1 MRAKTMMGI
10 CGALIAMAI
19 GESSVWAAKAAKQP
33 AAPEAELNAAGQKLL
48 ARYSDQLK
56 ALQAE
61 IEKALPKVDQQQKA
75 AFLKAY
81 QEEASAIAAELKT
94 MQAQDKAK
102 DKEAAAK
109 AHGAAKE
116 ALALAAKNSQAPAKA
131 VLTDLEKFLASD
143 KLDTQLV
150 KYVVLGGATPR
161 GLAEFAQQGP
171 EQEALVE
178 ALLADAALMKQMVI
192 ADGASGGK
200 YGQAMKIYT
209 DIQKASAKAKNGVLQ
224 RLALAISLEHAV
236 PIGQSNPQAQ
246 TTAPA
251 IVDPVKRYQHFE
263 KAFLDGELDPAFK
276 DLTVW
281 EYRNAVNGDEPAEA
295 LAWGRQMLRNYRPDH
310 IYNPDYG
317 WRYSGAVRTDVK
329 YGSQDVKNDKPSLQ
343 NYQNII
349 LNGGVCGRRAFFG
362 RFILRSFG
370 IPTTARPQVGHAAL
384 VHWTPQGWV
393 VNLGAGFGCAEAK
406 GILGLTDAD
415 FLVETQVRK
424 YPADH
429 IRALRAQWV
438 GDALGE
444 EKYNGHK
451 KGSGGLWNIMAL
463 FAKKAIVADA
473 KPRQLAALG
482 TKLGEANES
491 AETKAQAVV
500 KTAVADA
507 DKKVAVDSKGVITI
521 PAAACSGSV
530 QPMKSFLGG
539 LQLLC
544 GGGAFHCDLDVPRAG
559 KYALTARVVTVHEGR
574 SLQLT
579 ANNARNP
586 VDMAIPYTCGLWQTT
601 KPVEVSLGQGKNVLN
616 FSKPTGNVTIKDFTL
631 TPVK

>member
-1 MRAKTMMGI
+1 
-10 CGALIAMAI
+10 
-19 GESSVWAAKAAKQP
+19 
-33 AAPEAELNAAGQKLL
+33 
-48 ARYSDQLK
+48 
-56 ALQAE
+56 
-61 IEKALPKVDQQQKA
+61 
-75 AFLKAY
+75 
-81 QEEASAIAAELKT
+81 
-94 MQAQDKAK
+94 
-102 DKEAAAK
+102 
-109 AHGAAKE
+109 
-116 ALALAAKNSQAPAKA
+116 
-131 VLTDLEKFLASD
+131 
-143 KLDTQLV
+143 
-150 KYVVLGGATPR
+150 
-161 GLAEFAQQGP
+161 
-171 EQEALVE
+171 
-178 ALLADAALMKQMVI
+178 
-192 ADGASGGK
+192 
-200 YGQAMKIYT
+200 MKIYT
-209 DIQKASAKAKNGVLQ
+209 DIQKASAKAKNGTLQ
-224 RLALAISLEHAV
+224 RLALGISLEHAV
-236 PIGQSNPQAQ
+236 PIAQSNPKAQ
-246 TTAPA
+246 TDAPA
-251 IVDPVKRYQHFE
+251 TVDPVKRYLHYE
-263 KAFLDGELDPAFK
+263 KAYLDGELDPAFK
-276 DLTVW
+276 ELTVW
-281 EYRNAVNGDEPAEA
+281 EYRNAVNGNEPAEA
-295 LAWGRQMLRNYRPDH
+295 LAWGREMLRNYRPDH

-317 WRYSGAVRTDVK
+317 WRYSGVVRTDVK
-329 YGSQDVKNDKPSLQ
+329 YGSQNVKNDKPVLQ
-343 NYQNII
+343 NFQNII
-349 LNGGVCGRRAFFG
+349 CNGGVCGRRAFFG

-424 YPADH
+424 YPADNV
-429 IRALRAQWV
+429 RALRAQWV

-451 KGSGGLWNIMAL
+451 EGSGGLWNIMAL

-500 KTAVADA
+500 KAAVADA

-601 KPVEVSLGQGKNVLN
+601 KPVEVSLVQGKNVLN

-631 TPVK
+631 TPIRQAQGGPVK